1 MIILK
6 ARKRVYPTHLIFA
19 IGTLFYATLMVVSN
33 GKEFFIP
40 FFACLAGFVFFTAL
54 FYGEE
59 VIVDGHR
66 LIVRRFFFRKTYDLA
81 DLAGVSSRVGFS
93 GFRDR
98 FRPYKRLELRFNC
111 GDLAIISVGLFPEKN
126 ISSFTEFLEAQ
137 RCEGPASESTK
148 NS

>member
-66 LIVRRFFFRKTYDLA
+66 LIVRRFFFGKRTIWQTLQAFLRELA
-81 DLAGVSSRVGFS
+81 LVDFEIVSGRT
-93 GFRDR
+93 
-98 FRPYKRLELRFNC
+98 
-111 GDLAIISVGLFPEKN
+111 SV
-126 ISSFTEFLEAQ
+126 
-137 RCEGPASESTK
+137 
-148 NS
+148 